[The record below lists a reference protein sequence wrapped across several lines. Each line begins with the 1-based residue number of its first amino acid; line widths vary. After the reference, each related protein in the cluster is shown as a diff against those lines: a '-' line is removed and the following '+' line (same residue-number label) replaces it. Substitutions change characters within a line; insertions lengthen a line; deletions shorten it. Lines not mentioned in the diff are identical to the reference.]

1 MQSQQKQKISILS
14 TYQQGFTL
22 IELMLTVAIVAILAA
37 IAIPSY
43 RQFVLLNAESEV
55 QSRMQQLEVEL
66 NSWRASALTYRGF
79 YPKKANTD
87 GTVTYAYDETDNKT
101 IYVPTG
107 STVSNYRYKIQL
119 VDGTTPTNSL
129 ITTGNSVVQATGRT
143 WKMYA
148 EPNQNLTG
156 ASKFLFTSQGMRC
169 KANTGTHSITVTST
183 DCGTAS
189 EKW

>member
-1 MQSQQKQKISILS
+1 MQSQQKQKISILL

-22 IELMLTVAIVAILAA
+22 IELMLTVAIVAILAT

-43 RQFVLLNAESEV
+43 RQFVVRNAESEV

-79 YPKKANTD
+79 SKKTKID
-87 GTVTYAYDETDNKT
+87 GTTEYAYDANNKT
-101 IYVPTG
+101 IYVPAG
-107 STVSNYRYKIQL
+107 STATNYRYKIQL